1 VLAGLLVYPAAL
13 VGTDEAAGPEVLV
26 VEDDEAVRAMMRAAL
41 AEAGYRVQAAANGQ
55 GALAVLRVRR
65 PDAIVL
71 DLRMPVM
78 DGWAFR
84 DQQLAIPGLRDI
96 PVVVV
101 TAADAP
107 SPDFAPAAVLA
118 KPFRVEELVALV
130 GAAIGRVEPPA

>member
-1 VLAGLLVYPAAL
+1 SLMYPAAA
-13 VGTDEAAGPEVLV
+13 VNVDEAVGPEVLV
-26 VEDDEAVRAMMRAAL
+26 VEDDEAVRAMMRSAL

-71 DLRMPVM
+71 DLMMPVM

-84 DQQLAIPGLRDI
+84 DEQLAVPGLRDI

-107 SPDFAPAAVLA
+107 SPDFA
-118 KPFRVEELVALV
+118 
-130 GAAIGRVEPPA
+130 